1 MINYNTSEVV
11 LRLSDSKDSLLVM
24 ESTEVRSAKD
34 ETATEDGGVDEIKE
48 NVETKSA
55 EKSAQLSQSFREISS
70 CSPRISC
77 RRPSWTMRCS

>member
-24 ESTEVRSAKD
+24 KSTEVRSAKD

-48 NVETKSA
+48 NVATKSA
-55 EKSAQLSQSFREISS
+55 EKYQPSSAQPEL
-70 CSPRISC
+70 
-77 RRPSWTMRCS
+77 